1 VGRFRYSYNTI
12 VYLQEPFAQQVER
25 LVRYGYDG
33 IELIGEPDWYDL
45 GEVKRRTQD
54 AGLAV
59 SSICSLFDPSR
70 DLCHPD
76 AAQRQAAMEYVRRI
90 ADMAAEV
97 GAATILVTPTSWGK
111 PSPLAPREQE
121 WAWAVENI
129 RKAGEYAASVG
140 VDVTIEAWNRYETY
154 FLNRLDQCVE
164 ILEAT
169 GLENA
174 GVHGDVFHMNIE
186 EVSIADA
193 YRRAGKNLN
202 HTHIADSNRAAPG
215 TGHIDFRPIVKALHE
230 IDYQGYVCFELLP
243 ATSDPFG
250 LIRAG
255 GAQEFLDRYTELAIK
270 TLKQAEAEVLGTEAL

>member
-1 VGRFRYSYNTI
+1 MSRFRYSYNTI
-12 VYLQEPFAQQVER
+12 VYLQEPFSQQVER

-45 GEVKRRTQD
+45 KEVRQLTQD

-76 AAQRQAAMEYVRRI
+76 AARRQAALDYVKRV

-97 GAATILVTPTSWGK
+97 GAATILVTPTSWSK
-111 PSPLAPREQE
+111 PGPLAPREQE
-121 WAWAVENI
+121 WEWAVENI
-129 RKAGEYAASVG
+129 RKSGDYAASVG
-140 VDVTIEAWNRYETY
+140 VNVTIEAWNRYETY

-164 ILEAT
+164 ILKAT

-193 YRRAGKNLN
+193 YRRAGKYLN
-202 HTHIADSNRAAPG
+202 HTHIADSSRAAPG
-215 TGHIDFRPIVKALHE
+215 AGHIDFRPIVQALDE
-230 IDYQGYVCFELLP
+230 IDYQGYLCFELLP
-243 ATSDPFG
+243 ATNDPFA
-250 LIRAG
+250 LIKAG
-255 GAQEFLDRYTELAIK
+255 GAREFLDEYTELAIK
-270 TLKQAEAEVLGTEAL
+270 TLKQAEAEVLGTDVS